1 MRLIIKNKY
10 VHDIMVCYECSKCG
24 KTFRKKSNYLI
35 HQLRK
40 YECSGQ
46 SAENHHAILHDTPP
60 SDQKCAI
67 CVENGTVD
75 FEGLPAEK
83 PFENQDFSPK
93 MVHAT
98 TISLKNLESGINET
112 TLECYHCRKKYKNRK
127 SLVRHVKSCKMLE
140 IFNNTVANSQNG
152 ALVTS
157 EKKTI
162 NNIMTTINN
171 NQVTNNKNT
180 QNIIY
185 VDNRIC
191 SDTKLK
197 PFGKENLGFLT
208 EAFLQSVI
216 IEPEEGI
223 LRLIEKV
230 HFNKDVPENQNI
242 QIKNKK
248 EPYIDIFNGKKWE
261 KQDKKTAIQNI
272 ITTKKDI
279 MDDFVEEHDETKLI
293 NKFVKENYDTFSKML
308 NEYIMHTLD
317 SYDER
322 VKSRVLIKC
331 MSFYK
336 EICKQA
342 ELLLI
347 NNKKN
352 ANSNVNA
359 PTIEN

>member
-1 MRLIIKNKY
+1 
-10 VHDIMVCYECSKCG
+10 MVCYKCSKCG
-24 KTFRKKSNYLI
+24 KSFHQKSNFLI

-40 YECSGQ
+40 YECNGHP
-46 SAENHHAILHDTPP
+46 AENHHAYLHDTPP
-60 SDQKCAI
+60 SDQKCTM

-75 FEGLPAEK
+75 FDGLPADK
-83 PFENQDFSPK
+83 PSENQDFSPK

-98 TISLKNLESGINET
+98 TLTLKNLEFGINET

-140 IFNNTVANSQNG
+140 KFNNSVASSQND
-152 ALVTS
+152 ALVPS

-162 NNIMTTINN
+162 NNNMTTINN
-171 NQVTNNKNT
+171 NNQVTKNKNT

-185 VDNRIC
+185 VDNRSM

-208 EAFLQSVI
+208 EDFLQSVI

-242 QIKNKK
+242 QFKNKK

-279 MDDFVEEHDETKLI
+279 MDDFIDEYDETKLI

-352 ANSNVNA
+352 AQSNANA
-359 PTIEN
+359 NANANAQSIEN

>member
-1 MRLIIKNKY
+1 MRLVIKKKY
-10 VHDIMVCYECSKCG
+10 VHYIMVCYKCSKCG
-24 KTFRKKSNYLI
+24 KSFHQKSNFLI

-40 YECSGQ
+40 YECNDPSV
-46 SAENHHAILHDTPP
+46 ENHHAILHDTPP
-60 SDQKCAI
+60 SDQISTI

-75 FEGLPAEK
+75 FEGPPAEK
-83 PFENQDFSPK
+83 SSEKPDFTPK
-93 MVHAT
+93 IVHAT
-98 TISLKNLESGINET
+98 TLALKNLESGINET
-112 TLECYHCRKKYKNRK
+112 TLECYHCRKKYKNRR
-127 SLVRHVKSCKMLE
+127 SLVRHVKTCKMLE
-140 IFNNTVANSQNG
+140 KFNISVANSQKG
-152 ALVTS
+152 ALVPS

-162 NNIMTTINN
+162 NNNMTTINN
-171 NQVTNNKNT
+171 NQTTNNKNT

-185 VDNRIC
+185 VDNRTC

-208 EAFLQSVI
+208 EDFLQSVI

-242 QIKNKK
+242 QFKNKK

-279 MDDFVEEHDETKLI
+279 MDDFVDEYDETKLI

-352 ANSNVNA
+352 ANLNSNA
-359 PTIEN
+359 TTIEN

>member
-1 MRLIIKNKY
+1 
-10 VHDIMVCYECSKCG
+10 MVRYECSKCG
-24 KTFRKKSNYLI
+24 KSFHQKSNFLI

-40 YECSGQ
+40 YECNDP
-46 SAENHHAILHDTPP
+46 AKENHNANIHDTIQ
-60 SDQKCAI
+60 SEKKCAI
-67 CVENGTVD
+67 CVENGTID
-75 FEGLPAEK
+75 LNCLPTA
-83 PFENQDFSPK
+83 FSSVSQDFTPK
-93 MVHAT
+93 IVHAN
-98 TISLKNLESGINET
+98 TINFKKLESGINEM

-127 SLVRHVKSCKMLE
+127 SLVRHVKTCKMLE
-140 IFNNTVANSQNG
+140 KFNNTVANSQNE
-152 ALVTS
+152 AIIPS

-162 NNIMTTINN
+162 NNNITTINN
-171 NQVTNNKNT
+171 QVSNNKNT

-185 VDNRIC
+185 VDNRTC
-191 SDTKLK
+191 TDTKLK
-197 PFGKENLGFLT
+197 PFGKENLNFLT
-208 EAFLQSVI
+208 EDFLQSVI

-223 LRLIEKV
+223 IRLIEKV
-230 HFNKDVPENQNI
+230 HFNKDIPENQNI

-279 MDDFVEEHDETKLI
+279 MDDFVDEYDETKLI

-317 SYDER
+317 NYDECI
-322 VKSRVLIKC
+322 KSRVLIKC
-331 MSFYK
+331 MNFYK

-342 ELLLI
+342 ELILI

-352 ANSNVNA
+352 TNSITNA
-359 PTIEN
+359 TTIEN

>member
-1 MRLIIKNKY
+1 
-10 VHDIMVCYECSKCG
+10 MVCYECSKCG

-40 YECSGQ
+40 YECNAPSV
-46 SAENHHAILHDTPP
+46 ENHHAILHDDPT
-60 SDQKCAI
+60 SDQPGTI

-75 FEGLPAEK
+75 LDDLPMEK
-83 PFENQDFSPK
+83 PSEKQDFTPK
-93 MVHAT
+93 IVHAT

-127 SLVRHVKSCKMLE
+127 SLVRHVKICKMVE
-140 IFNNTVANSQNG
+140 NFNNTVANNQNG
-152 ALVTS
+152 ALVPS
-157 EKKTI
+157 EKKII
-162 NNIMTTINN
+162 NNNMTTINN
-171 NQVTNNKNT
+171 NQVINNKNT

-185 VDNRIC
+185 VDNRTC

-279 MDDFVEEHDETKLI
+279 MDDFVDEYDETKLI

-352 ANSNVNA
+352 ANSNANA
-359 PTIEN
+359 STIEN

>member
-1 MRLIIKNKY
+1 
-10 VHDIMVCYECSKCG
+10 MVRYDCSKCG
-24 KTFRKKSNYLI
+24 KSFHQKSNYLI

-40 YECSGQ
+40 YECNGPLV
-46 SAENHHAILHDTPP
+46 ENHHAHLHDTPP
-60 SDQKCAI
+60 SNKKCTI

-75 FEGLPAEK
+75 FEGLPEAS
-83 PFENQDFSPK
+83 PSENHDFTPK
-93 MVHAT
+93 IVHAT
-98 TISLKNLESGINET
+98 TLALKNFEIEINET

-127 SLVRHVKSCKMLE
+127 SLVRHVKFCKMLE
-140 IFNNTVANSQNG
+140 KFNNTVANSKND
-152 ALVTS
+152 ALVLS
-157 EKKTI
+157 E
-162 NNIMTTINN
+162 NHNITTINN
-171 NQVTNNKNT
+171 NQVTKNKNT

-185 VDNRIC
+185 VDNRSM

-208 EAFLQSVI
+208 EDFLQSVI

-242 QIKNKK
+242 QFKNKK

-279 MDDFVEEHDETKLI
+279 MDDFIDEYDETKLI

-322 VKSRVLIKC
+322 VKSRILIKC

-352 ANSNVNA
+352 ANSNANA

>member
-1 MRLIIKNKY
+1 
-10 VHDIMVCYECSKCG
+10 MVRYECNKCG
-24 KTFRKKSNYLI
+24 KSFHQKSNFLI
-35 HQLRK
+35 HQFRK
-40 YECSGQ
+40 YECQPLSVK
-46 SAENHHAILHDTPP
+46 NHHAILHDGQT
-60 SDQKCAI
+60 SDQNGTKS
-67 CVENGTVD
+67 VENGTAD
-75 FEGLPAEK
+75 LDSHPMEK
-83 PFENQDFSPK
+83 PSENQDFSPK
-93 MVHAT
+93 IVHAT
-98 TISLKNLESGINET
+98 TITLKNLESGINET
-112 TLECYHCRKKYKNRK
+112 TQECYHCRKKYKNRK
-127 SLVRHVKSCKMLE
+127 SLVRHVKTCKMLE
-140 IFNNTVANSQNG
+140 KFNNSVANSQNS
-152 ALVTS
+152 ALIPS

-162 NNIMTTINN
+162 NNMTTINN
-171 NQVTNNKNT
+171 NNQTTNNKNT

-185 VDNRIC
+185 VDNRSC

-208 EAFLQSVI
+208 EDFLQSVI

-242 QIKNKK
+242 QFKNKK

-279 MDDFVEEHDETKLI
+279 MDDFVDEYDETKLI

-352 ANSNVNA
+352 ANLNSNA
-359 PTIEN
+359 TTIEN

>member
-1 MRLIIKNKY
+1 
-10 VHDIMVCYECSKCG
+10 MVSYECSKCG
-24 KTFRKKSNYLI
+24 KTFRKKSNFLI
-35 HQLRK
+35 HQNRK
-40 YECSGQ
+40 FECQPTSV
-46 SAENHHAILHDTPP
+46 ENHHAILHDTPM
-60 SDQKCAI
+60 SEKKCTI
-67 CVENGTVD
+67 SVENGTSIL
-75 FEGLPAEK
+75 EGCPEEIPA
-83 PFENQDFSPK
+83 ENQDFTPK
-93 MVHAT
+93 IVHAN
-98 TISLKNLESGINET
+98 TITLKKFESGINET
-112 TLECYHCRKKYKNRK
+112 TLECYHCRKKYKNRR
-127 SLVRHVKSCKMLE
+127 SLVRHVKTCKMLE
-140 IFNNTVANSQNG
+140 KFNNTVANSQNS
-152 ALVTS
+152 ALIPS

-162 NNIMTTINN
+162 NNNMTTINN
-171 NQVTNNKNT
+171 NQTTNNKNT

-185 VDNRIC
+185 VDNRTC

-208 EAFLQSVI
+208 DDFLQSLI

-223 LRLIEKV
+223 IRLIEKV

-279 MDDFVEEHDETKLI
+279 MDDFVDENEETKLI

-308 NEYIMHTLD
+308 NEYVMHTLD

-322 VKSRVLIKC
+322 IKSRVLIKC
-331 MSFYK
+331 MTFYK

-347 NNKKN
+347 NNKKLAN
-352 ANSNVNA
+352 ANI
-359 PTIEN
+359 IEN

>member
-1 MRLIIKNKY
+1 
-10 VHDIMVCYECSKCG
+10 MVSYECSKCG
-24 KTFRKKSNYLI
+24 KTFRKKSNFLI
-35 HQLRK
+35 HQNRK
-40 YECSGQ
+40 FECQPTSV
-46 SAENHHAILHDTPP
+46 ENHHAILHDTTP
-60 SDQKCAI
+60 SEKKSTI
-67 CVENGTVD
+67 CVENGTSILEGCPEEISAENHD
-75 FEGLPAEK
+75 FT
-83 PFENQDFSPK
+83 PK
-93 MVHAT
+93 IVHAN
-98 TISLKNLESGINET
+98 TITLKKFESGINET
-112 TLECYHCRKKYKNRK
+112 TLECYHCRKKYKNRR
-127 SLVRHVKSCKMLE
+127 SLVRHVKTCKMLE
-140 IFNNTVANSQNG
+140 KFNNTVANSQNS
-152 ALVTS
+152 ALIPS

-162 NNIMTTINN
+162 NNNMTTINN
-171 NQVTNNKNT
+171 NQTTNNKNT

-185 VDNRIC
+185 VDNRTC

-208 EAFLQSVI
+208 DDFLQSLI

-223 LRLIEKV
+223 IRLIEKV

-279 MDDFVEEHDETKLI
+279 MDDFVDENEETKLI

-308 NEYIMHTLD
+308 NEYVMHTLD
-317 SYDER
+317 NYDER
-322 VKSRVLIKC
+322 IKSRVLIKC
-331 MSFYK
+331 MTFYK

-347 NNKKN
+347 NNKKLAN
-352 ANSNVNA
+352 ANI
-359 PTIEN
+359 IEN

>member
-1 MRLIIKNKY
+1 
-10 VHDIMVCYECSKCG
+10 
-24 KTFRKKSNYLI
+24 
-35 HQLRK
+35 
-40 YECSGQ
+40 
-46 SAENHHAILHDTPP
+46 
-60 SDQKCAI
+60 
-67 CVENGTVD
+67 
-75 FEGLPAEK
+75 
-83 PFENQDFSPK
+83 
-93 MVHAT
+93 
-98 TISLKNLESGINET
+98 
-112 TLECYHCRKKYKNRK
+112 
-127 SLVRHVKSCKMLE
+127 MLE
-140 IFNNTVANSQNG
+140 KFNDSVANSQNNF
-152 ALVTS
+152 LIPS
-157 EKKTI
+157 EKKII
-162 NNIMTTINN
+162 NNNMTTINN
-171 NQVTNNKNT
+171 NQTTNNKNT

-208 EAFLQSVI
+208 DAFLQSVI

-223 LRLIEKV
+223 IRLIEKV

-279 MDDFVEEHDETKLI
+279 MDDFVDENEETKLI

-308 NEYIMHTLD
+308 NEYVMHTLD

-322 VKSRVLIKC
+322 IKSRVLIKC

-342 ELLLI
+342 ELIII
-347 NNKKN
+347 NNKKSAN
-352 ANSNVNA
+352 AN
-359 PTIEN
+359 TIEN

>member
-1 MRLIIKNKY
+1 M
-10 VHDIMVCYECSKCG
+10 
-24 KTFRKKSNYLI
+24 
-35 HQLRK
+35 RK

-46 SAENHHAILHDTPP
+46 PAENHHAILHDTPP

-75 FEGLPAEK
+75 LDGLPAEK
-83 PFENQDFSPK
+83 PLENQDFSPK

-140 IFNNTVANSQNG
+140 KFNNSVANSQNG
-152 ALVTS
+152 ALVPS

-162 NNIMTTINN
+162 NNNMTTINNN

-185 VDNRIC
+185 VDNRTC

-208 EAFLQSVI
+208 EDFLQSVI

-223 LRLIEKV
+223 IRLIEKV
-230 HFNKDVPENQNI
+230 Q
-242 QIKNKK
+242 K

-279 MDDFVEEHDETKLI
+279 MDDFVEEYDETKLI

-352 ANSNVNA
+352 AQSNANA
-359 PTIEN
+359 QTIEN